1 MKKLIWLLLPLLL
14 LPLCALGDTARDI
27 TGECRFVVPNNKG
40 NVPYL
45 RDRNEMTA
53 ASAEAYRYP
62 HITINVGETPVAAV
76 YVEFGRNPMPFD
88 VLKKVGGEWVVIARS
103 DEGEYAQ
110 HYAEFEPQTEPFRIR
125 FDTGNMARTL
135 VVREIYVFSEGERD
149 EEIVHTWDAPVEKAD
164 ILFIATHPDDEILW
178 FGGAIPTYAGAR
190 GCAVQVLY
198 ATCCYDYRRLELL
211 NGLWH
216 CGVRNYPE
224 IGPFE
229 DFSEEHVDAVF
240 AVWGK
245 KAIETYLVQQIRR
258 FRPEVVVTQD
268 ANGEYGHSQHKA
280 VSASVQRAVELA
292 ADPAYDPGSAAQYGA
307 WEVKKLYLHLG
318 DAPTL
323 VMDWEQPL
331 DFFGGKTA
339 LTVAR
344 EAFTYHKSQ
353 NQEKFSVPGPGEACD
368 STLYTLARSTV
379 GEDSA
384 GGDFLE
390 NIPAECLR

>member
-110 HYAEFEPQTEPFRIR
+110 HYAEFEPFRIR

-135 VVREIYVFSEGERD
+135 VVRE
-149 EEIVHTWDAPVEKAD
+149 
-164 ILFIATHPDDEILW
+164 
-178 FGGAIPTYAGAR
+178 
-190 GCAVQVLY
+190 
-198 ATCCYDYRRLELL
+198 
-211 NGLWH
+211 
-216 CGVRNYPE
+216 
-224 IGPFE
+224 
-229 DFSEEHVDAVF
+229 
-240 AVWGK
+240 
-245 KAIETYLVQQIRR
+245 
-258 FRPEVVVTQD
+258 
-268 ANGEYGHSQHKA
+268 
-280 VSASVQRAVELA
+280 
-292 ADPAYDPGSAAQYGA
+292 
-307 WEVKKLYLHLG
+307 
-318 DAPTL
+318 
-323 VMDWEQPL
+323 
-331 DFFGGKTA
+331 
-339 LTVAR
+339 
-344 EAFTYHKSQ
+344 AFTYHKSQ
-353 NQEKFSVPGPGEACD
+353 NQDKFSVPGPGEACD